1 MKDLTVK
8 RFVCILIV
16 ATLVRPAGLS
26 AKDRKGADIV
36 VTKTD
41 GSQFGG
47 ELIAVKRDSL
57 LLLSAGMDLSIRL
70 ADIREVRV
78 VRKSHALLF
87 AGIGAAAGATVGAF
101 VGIYGGGGDDD
112 VGPATIRGAVVI
124 GALGAVAGLL
134 TSSVFSRDSRFDVA
148 GGRQEAVAEFWDSL
162 RSYSRE
168 GRLPG
173 AQVKPAALQAGLPS
187 LRTWPRF
194 RISVAGSL
202 VRPTEHLRL
211 PGGTFRFPEEAPP
224 EAGPYP
230 FLMEYQAGPH
240 DAWAGTLGPVS
251 LAYDWSDRWSV
262 EIEGSRSPA
271 TMGSMDGTL
280 RFTSSLDGRE
290 YVASAGES
298 RQLSY
303 ASLLAGLTYRL
314 LSPSAFSRHSIEAGA
329 AVGPAFVS
337 YTLMNVLVVRKTA
350 FCGRF
355 QAAYDYSIVPAVSV
369 GAFAGY
375 RFMKTTIPGDVLPS
389 LIVFQESGNPSGG
402 TLERPTEIRL
412 PDLSI
417 DGSGGFMG
425 LRIGFRF

>member
-1 MKDLTVK
+1 MRELTAK

-16 ATLVRPAGLS
+16 ATLVIPAGLS

-47 ELIAVKRDSL
+47 ELIAVKPDSL
-57 LLLSAGMDLSIRL
+57 LLLSAGMDLSIPL
-70 ADIREVRV
+70 ADIREVRI
-78 VRKSHALLF
+78 VRKSHAPLF
-87 AGIGAAAGATVGAF
+87 AGIGGAAGATVGAI
-101 VGIYGGGGDDD
+101 VGLYTGGGDDEA
-112 VGPATIRGAVVI
+112 GPASIRGGVVF
-124 GALGAVAGLL
+124 GALGALAGLL

-148 GGRQEAVAEFWDSL
+148 GGRQEAVAGFWDSL
-162 RSYSRE
+162 RFYSRE

-173 AQVKPAALQAGLPS
+173 AQVKPAALQAGQPS

-194 RISVAGSL
+194 RISIAGSL

-230 FLMEYQAGPH
+230 FLMEYQASPQ
-240 DAWAGTLGPVS
+240 DAWAGTIGPVS

-262 EIEGSRSPA
+262 ELEGSRSPA
-271 TMGSMDGTL
+271 RMGNMNGTL
-280 RFTSSLDGRE
+280 RFTSSFDGRE

-298 RQLSY
+298 RQVSFT
-303 ASLLAGLTYRL
+303 SLLAGLTYRL

-329 AVGPAFVS
+329 AVGPAFAS
-337 YTLMNVLVVRKTA
+337 YTLMNISVVRKTV

-369 GAFAGY
+369 GIFAGY
-375 RFMKTTIPGDVLPS
+375 RFMKTTIPGDVLPF
-389 LIVFQESGNPSGG
+389 LIVFQESGNPSEG
-402 TLERPTEIRL
+402 TLERPTEITL
-412 PDLSI
+412 PDLTI
-417 DGSGGFMG
+417 DGGGGLMG